1 VSPSSEPFTFRRSLN
16 IDLRRPDPGLFV
28 CLLTLLESIDGSDA
42 VDDVS
47 RLYVCL
53 LTALLASIDGSDAV
67 DGDERECWPV
77 FSEDNVW

>member
-1 VSPSSEPFTFRRSLN
+1 MSPSSEPFTFRRSLN
-16 IDLRRPDPGLFV
+16 IDHRPDPRLFV
-28 CLLTLLESIDGSDA
+28 RLRTPLLLSTDGSDA

-67 DGDERECWPV
+67 DGDEREC
-77 FSEDNVW
+77 